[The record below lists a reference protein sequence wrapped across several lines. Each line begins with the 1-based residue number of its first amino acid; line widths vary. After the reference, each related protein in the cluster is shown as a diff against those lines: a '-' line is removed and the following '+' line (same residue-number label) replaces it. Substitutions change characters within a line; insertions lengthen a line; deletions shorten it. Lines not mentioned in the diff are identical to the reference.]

1 LYLDLNVSGKTPV
14 VYDGNKK
21 LAFEE
26 AAQEIADFLRQ
37 HYPNNKPLKAKFPWK
52 YIRPLSAHNDRWP
65 YLSKARRRTV
75 ACAIQLCDINRFHL
89 NVWDVS
95 LTAGTMWQWH
105 CSLPVVAVIEA
116 LLYEVGVQEGWLAED
131 ARFKKAIDVANS
143 RGIFKQNVRD
153 GLHQLREFRNEI
165 HLFLKDTPV
174 EMCDGKPTRYNTA
187 VKLLRQVEKG
197 LSEHFR
203 KKI

>member
-1 LYLDLNVSGKTPV
+1 MSTKTPV
-14 VYDGNKK
+14 TFDYQKR

-52 YIRPLSAHNDRWP
+52 YIRPLSAHDARWP
-65 YLSKARRRTV
+65 YLSRARRRTV
-75 ACAIQLCDINRFHL
+75 ACAIQLCDVNRFHL

-116 LLYEVGVQEGWLAED
+116 LLYEVGVQEGWFATGTK
-131 ARFKKAIDVANS
+131 FKKAIDVGNS
-143 RGIFKQNVRD
+143 KGVYKQRVRD
-153 GLHQLREFRNEI
+153 DLHKVREFRNEI
-165 HLFLKDTPV
+165 HLYLKQAPV
-174 EMCDGKPTRYNTA
+174 EMCDGKPTHYNNA

-197 LSEHFR
+197 LADYFKR
-203 KKI
+203 KKT